1 MDKLLRLWEAKS
13 GVILMYAV
21 TMLVF
26 GLVLSQFP
34 VSPQAAQGNKGK
46 NATVSSDAGGVMP
59 LGYVEAARPIRDPF
73 AVPEEFQPNGQL
85 HANDIKEKTVVKSE
99 PSNVASRQPRSKVPE
114 LIGVIRGNERQ
125 AVILKFGEESRTCQ
139 IGQQIGGFT
148 VLSVEASAVVLNGPT
163 GNISVHLKGDL

>member
-1 MDKLLRLWEAKS
+1 MGLLLRLWEAKY
-13 GVILMYAV
+13 GVILMCAV
-21 TMLVF
+21 SMLIF
-26 GLVLSQFP
+26 AIILSQFP
-34 VSPQAAQGNKGK
+34 DLPQAAPLNKGK
-46 NATVSSDAGGVMP
+46 TSETSSTGGVMP

-73 AVPEEFQPNGQL
+73 AVPEEFRPNGQL
-85 HANDIKEKTVVKSE
+85 HANVIKEKTVVKSE

-125 AVILKFGEESRTCQ
+125 AVILKFGEKSRTCQ

>member
-1 MDKLLRLWEAKS
+1 MDKLLRPWEVKS
-13 GVILMYAV
+13 GVILMCAV
-21 TMLVF
+21 TMLIF
-26 GLVLSQFP
+26 GGVLSQFP
-34 VSPQAAQGNKGK
+34 VLPQVAQGNKDK
-46 NATVSSDAGGVMP
+46 NATVSSDTGGVMP

-73 AVPEEFQPNGQL
+73 TVPEEFQPAGQL
-85 HANDIKEKTVVKSE
+85 RANDIKEKTVVKSE
-99 PSNVASRQPRSKVPE
+99 PSNVSRQPRSKVPE

-163 GNISVHLKGDL
+163 GNITVRLKGDL